1 MCAYPFLLFIDFL
14 SILTLNYFSYLCL
27 LKNRDIRMADTKQQF
42 EHVIAIC
49 RTLFAKKLKDYGA
62 SWRILRPQSVTDQIL
77 IKAKRIRS
85 IEEKGVSLID
95 EGITPEFIGIVNYGI
110 IGLIQLELGFS
121 DQVDMSEDQAIALY
135 DKHMKVTK
143 ELMYAKNHDYDEAW
157 RSMRISSYTDLILT
171 KIYRTKQIEEN
182 KGKTIVSEGVDA
194 NYMDMINY
202 SLFGLIKL
210 EYPEKED

>member
-1 MCAYPFLLFIDFL
+1 
-14 SILTLNYFSYLCL
+14 
-27 LKNRDIRMADTKQQF
+27 MADTKAQF
-42 EHVIAIC
+42 EKVIEKC

-95 EGITPEFIGIVNYGI
+95 EGIAPEFIGIVNYGI

-121 DQVDMSEDQAIALY
+121 DSVDLDENQVLALY
-135 DKHMKVTK
+135 DKHITQAK

-157 RSMRISSYTDLILT
+157 RAMRISSYTDLILT

-182 KGKTIVSEGVDA
+182 KGKTIVSEGIDA

-210 EYPEKED
+210 EFPDNEN